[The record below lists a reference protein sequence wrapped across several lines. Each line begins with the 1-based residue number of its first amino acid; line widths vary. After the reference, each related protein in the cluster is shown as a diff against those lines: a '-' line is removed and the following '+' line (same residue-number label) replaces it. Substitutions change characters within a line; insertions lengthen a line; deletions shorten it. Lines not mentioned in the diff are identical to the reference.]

1 MLYNYINELDTVYPN
16 AVDYSVKQ
24 KWLDTLEGQLKEQL
38 ADVLPEGTEIVGV
51 APYDGIYVA
60 YLRLK
65 CAERAGDINRYNNAL
80 TQFNTEREAL
90 FSYYIRNNKST
101 SKVGWKNVL

>member
-1 MLYNYINELDTVYPN
+1 MLYDYINEYDTISPN
-16 AVDYSVKQ
+16 AVDYSAKK

-38 ADVLPEGTEIVGV
+38 SLPDDTEIVGV

-60 YLRLK
+60 YLRMK
-65 CAERAGDINRYNNAL
+65 CAEAAGDSNRYNNAL

-90 FSYYIRNNKST
+90 FAYYIRHNESV
-101 SKVGWKNVL
+101 KVGWKNVL